1 MRCVQWGS
9 ACFVVMSVLP
19 LGEVLERL
27 ARSDASGLDTQ
38 AEAAYTQYMHT
49 RSPEQLSVEL
59 MEVRHITSLPRW
71 WWCLVAWLCA

>member
-1 MRCVQWGS
+1 
-9 ACFVVMSVLP
+9 MSVLP

-59 MEVRHITSLPRW
+59 MEVRHITSPPSQGGGGACGLAV
-71 WWCLVAWLCA
+71 CMTHMYDVSTGL